1 MTRRFFDSDSE
12 HVLNRMALFNS
23 TQCADRIHID
33 PIAPHRLHLS
43 LRQPIDLIGQ
53 YAAANTDIIRASHPP
68 AVDNRLRPGQTFAVF
83 GMIDKV
89 ESVKVQYSSGFDVQ
103 KRRTYLLNIRVD
115 NSPNIA

>member
-1 MTRRFFDSDSE
+1 
-12 HVLNRMALFNS
+12 
-23 TQCADRIHID
+23 
-33 PIAPHRLHLS
+33 
-43 LRQPIDLIGQ
+43 
-53 YAAANTDIIRASHPP
+53 
-68 AVDNRLRPGQTFAVF
+68 VF

>member
-1 MTRRFFDSDSE
+1 LIPSPNGSDLLFD
-12 HVLNRMALFNS
+12 S
-23 TQCADRIHID
+23 TQCADWIHID
-33 PIAPHRLHLS
+33 AIASHRLHRPLW
-43 LRQPIDLIGQ
+43 LTVDLIGQ
-53 YAAANTDIIRASHPP
+53 NASPQTDIIRASHPP
-68 AVDNRLRPGQTFAVF
+68 TVHNRLRPGQTFAVF